1 VRSVHTKS
9 HANGKLV
16 FESVAFGAGYTAML
30 IWVGSALVASFSGGE
45 ANPYWP
51 VIPFLRT
58 DTVGDIAF
66 AVAIVS
72 LVVSRYLQ
80 LRRRG
85 VAPVQP
91 AARPAGLVMVQAVA
105 ETAAVLCT
113 AVVIYLSFNAVTHPE
128 TLELQL
134 THLLPGPSEG
144 TVRVIALGICLVASA
159 TSRFLRAT
167 APRQS
172 QPAPVSENTDA
183 KTDLTAWPRST
194 A

>member
-1 VRSVHTKS
+1 MVPIMRSVRTKS
-9 HANGKLV
+9 QANGKLV
-16 FESVAFGAGYTAML
+16 IESVAFGVGYTAML
-30 IWVGSALVASFSGGE
+30 IWIGSALVASFSGGE

-58 DTVGDIAF
+58 DTAGDLGF

-80 LRRRG
+80 LGRR
-85 VAPVQP
+85 VAAAAHP
-91 AARPAGLVMVQAVA
+91 AARLAGLVMVQAMA

-113 AVVIYLSFNAVTHPE
+113 AVVIYLSFNAVTKPE
-128 TLELQL
+128 VLELRL
-134 THLLPGPSEG
+134 THLLPGPSQA
-144 TVRVIALGICLVASA
+144 TIRVIALGVCLVAVA
-159 TSRFLRAT
+159 TSRYLRAT

-172 QPAPVSENTDA
+172 QPAPVPENTDA
-183 KTDLTAWPRST
+183 TADVT

>member
-1 VRSVHTKS
+1 VRTKS
-9 HANGKLV
+9 QANGKLV
-16 FESVAFGAGYTAML
+16 IESVAFGVGYTAML
-30 IWVGSALVASFSGGE
+30 IWIGSALVASFTGGE

-58 DTVGDIAF
+58 DTAGDLAF

-85 VAPVQP
+85 AAASQP
-91 AARPAGLVMVQAVA
+91 AARPAGLVMVQAMA

-113 AVVIYLSFNAVTHPE
+113 AVVIYLSVNAVTHPE
-128 TLELQL
+128 TLERQL

-144 TVRVIALGICLVASA
+144 TVRVIALGICLVAVA
-159 TSRFLRAT
+159 TSRYLRAT

-172 QPAPVSENTDA
+172 QPAPVPENTKADV
-183 KTDLTAWPRST
+183 TAAQR
-194 A
+194 

>member
-1 VRSVHTKS
+1 MRTNSQ
-9 HANGKLV
+9 ANGKLV
-16 FESVAFGAGYTAML
+16 IESAAFGAGYTAML
-30 IWVGSALVASFSGGE
+30 IWVGSALVASFTGGE

-51 VIPFLRT
+51 AIPFLRT
-58 DTVGDIAF
+58 DTAGDLAF

-80 LRRRG
+80 LGRR
-85 VAPVQP
+85 VAAAAHP
-91 AARPAGLVMVQAVA
+91 AARLAGLVMVQAMA

-128 TLELQL
+128 TLALQL

-144 TVRVIALGICLVASA
+144 TARVIALGICLVAVA
-159 TSRFLRAT
+159 TSRYLRAT

-172 QPAPVSENTDA
+172 QPAPVPENTGA
-183 KTDLTAWPRST
+183 KADVTA
-194 A
+194 